1 MKKSVLLLIML
12 IVLFSGCN
20 APAGSVNTSES
31 LATEAT
37 VTGEDASSKIITTV
51 TEQATQ
57 EKDYSELLF
66 NAIKTKGEIFR
77 QKYEPF
83 YITDVTISTGYD
95 YNYDGINDYIVIYN
109 TYMQFDMVFFDG
121 VTAEIIREIH
131 QLTMFLENLVT
142 IQFYINDDNDYL
154 FKRYNHYQEYV
165 ASDYYYDNVQI
176 EAKDKSKIFEAVY
189 DENDEF
195 LHAYD
200 RYPDEEAY
208 LAAQNTLLEGYHYV
222 VDIEW
227 AGSFDYMDENGLQ
240 ALSDILNI

>member
-131 QLTMFLENLVT
+131 QMIFFKEDFVT
-142 IQFYINDDNDYL
+142 IQIFKNDSGDMAFKRANRYQHSQYDCLFDSVEIELPDKGYL
-154 FKRYNHYQEYV
+154 FQ
-165 ASDYYYDNVQI
+165 ATYDLDNNFI
-176 EAKDKSKIFEAVY
+176 RADGYS
-189 DENDEF
+189 
-195 LHAYD
+195 
-200 RYPDEEAY
+200 DEESYISAWK
-208 LAAQNTLLEGYHYV
+208 AVLEGYHYAA
-222 VDIEW
+222 DIAW
-227 AGSFDYMDENGLQ
+227 AGGFDYMDENGLQ